1 MFVSHASKMFKL
13 LRLTIGFN
21 SNEVIDE
28 VFLGSLGRL
37 ITVEDYRQGLKR
49 GRTDKKRLHYLV
61 WNKKA
66 RKNCLLIYRSK
77 RENKNFKTGRLQMWT
92 NLTSSVVK
100 ENGSET
106 RRRQRVVPL
115 CVSVCVTVRILAF
128 NRLKGETQ

>member
-61 WNKKA
+61 
-66 RKNCLLIYRSK
+66 
-77 RENKNFKTGRLQMWT
+77 
-92 NLTSSVVK
+92 
-100 ENGSET
+100 
-106 RRRQRVVPL
+106 
-115 CVSVCVTVRILAF
+115 
-128 NRLKGETQ
+128 

>member
-1 MFVSHASKMFKL
+1 MFKL

-61 WNKKA
+61 
-66 RKNCLLIYRSK
+66 
-77 RENKNFKTGRLQMWT
+77 
-92 NLTSSVVK
+92 
-100 ENGSET
+100 
-106 RRRQRVVPL
+106 
-115 CVSVCVTVRILAF
+115 
-128 NRLKGETQ
+128 